1 MRPGLLALLAL
12 SNFATSLCAQNLSA
26 PPWIRQGSVVNAAS
40 HLPSSVPGGALAP
53 GALVALDGLRFDPSA
68 VTVEIESG
76 NKFYSATIVSATG
89 EHIVTRMPDHTR
101 SGRGSL
107 FVVSHGKRSVGYDIV
122 FAPAAFG
129 IFTANEQGWGEAKL
143 LGGIA
148 RPGGR
153 VTLSGTGLGHAGTDT
168 IQVLVGG
175 RRASHL
181 ERSAQNGIDR
191 LSFTLAS
198 ETPAGCAVPVSVT
211 VGSITGNSATIPV
224 GSGGAC
230 GPARNWFGQMRAP
243 GEKSGNVVL
252 LHSDAILELTPGQ
265 PVHFMVDN
273 LLAGFA
279 HHLTDKAGGPLD
291 LMPPEGACMNWA
303 GPLDS
308 NQMELSAIMGMVQ
321 DSSGANLDAGPS
333 VSVSGPDGVRRAM
346 SSDKMISE
354 KKPQIYSAILG
365 GDPPLSRIPP
375 TPLFLAP
382 GQYHVDIPGGPDV
395 GAAKAV
401 VEVPRPIVWRN
412 RDGVTI
418 LDRRVGTE
426 LTWTLSRGYT
436 AVVFAWNINRRS
448 STAGF
453 AVCLPPVRAEVF
465 RIPSTAVANLPA
477 SGASGSDLSLGFVG
491 VGAVPLEPPSFS
503 AGGLDQARIVAAS
516 LSGRSVVVK

>member
-1 MRPGLLALLAL
+1 MPRLFALAVL
-12 SNFATSLCAQNLSA
+12 SVSAISVCAQNLSA

-53 GALVALDGLRFDPSA
+53 GALVAIDGLRFDPSA
-68 VTVEIESG
+68 IAVEIESG
-76 NKFYSATIVSATG
+76 DRIYPATLVSATP
-89 EHIVTRMPDHTR
+89 EHILTRMPDHAQ
-101 SGRGSL
+101 SGHGRL
-107 FVVSHGKRSVGYDIV
+107 FVVSHGKRSVGYEIAV
-122 FAPAAFG
+122 ASGAFG
-129 IFTANEQGWGEAKL
+129 IFTANDQGWGEAKSL
-143 LGGIA
+143 AGIV

-153 VTLSGTGLGHAGTDT
+153 VTLVGTGLGHEGTDT

-181 ERSAQNGIDR
+181 RLSRQDGIDR
-191 LSFTLAS
+191 LSFTLS
-198 ETPAGCAVPVSVT
+198 SDTPAGCAVPVSVT
-211 VGSITGNSATIPV
+211 VGSVTGNSATIPV

-230 GPARNWFGQMRAP
+230 EPARNWFGQMRVP
-243 GEKSGNVVL
+243 GGRSGNVVL
-252 LHSDAILELTPGQ
+252 LHSDAILELAPGQ

-279 HHLTDKAGGPLD
+279 HHLSGKASGPLD
-291 LMPPEGACMNWA
+291 LMPPAGACMNWA

-308 NQMELSAIMGMVQ
+308 NQMELSSIMGMVQ
-321 DSSGANLDAGPS
+321 DSSGANLDAGAS

-346 SSDKMISE
+346 SSG

-365 GDPPLSRIPP
+365 GDPPLSRVAP

-382 GQYHVDIPGGPDV
+382 GQYRVDIPGGTDV

-412 RDGVTI
+412 RDGVTV

-426 LTWTLSRGYT
+426 LAWTLPRGYT

-448 STAGF
+448 SSAGF
-453 AVCLPPVRAEVF
+453 AVCLPPLRAEVF
-465 RIPSTAVANLPA
+465 RIPPTAVANLPV
-477 SGASGSDLSLGFVG
+477 SGVSGSDLSLGFVG
-491 VGAVPLEPPSFS
+491 VGAVPVEPPSFS
-503 AGGLDQARIVAAS
+503 AGGLDQARIVSAS